1 MNFYEPSPPRGAQQ
15 QPTPRGRRPPLYTR
29 GGGGCLVYGSRPKL
43 PARPARAA
51 RPARPSGRREGGGGL
66 SVRVVK
72 PAGPRCCR
80 SKQARTLV
88 QALEQPEQG
97 CQLSMVSDITCCG
110 LVSRFFLLE
119 RAMDSI
125 TDTVVD
131 EVKMSP
137 VKYTHS
143 KL

>member
-1 MNFYEPSPPRGAQQ
+1 MAAGP
-15 QPTPRGRRPPLYTR
+15 
-29 GGGGCLVYGSRPKL
+29 GCP
-43 PARPARAA
+43 PARPGLLT
-51 RPARPSGRREGGGGL
+51 RPTRPPGAREGGGRA
-66 SVRVVK
+66 VR
-72 PAGPRCCR
+72 PSRRACGQRCCR
-80 SKQARTLV
+80 SKQARTLI

-110 LVSRFFLLE
+110 LVFCFFLLE

-137 VKYTHS
+137 VKYKRS